1 MSERDGERER
11 HRGGFPQWTGP
22 CAGHQSDHIPQWHF
36 KMVLFFFLN
45 FIFYGPQICERD
57 AEMCIH
63 AATYSKIQVVI
74 TTYSGGSHN
83 GVCGGSG
90 AYVFAKITT

>member
-1 MSERDGERER
+1 MRETEKERDTEVVSRSGLVPVQATNQTTFHSGILRW
-11 HRGGFPQWTGP
+11 F
-22 CAGHQSDHIPQWHF
+22 
-36 KMVLFFFLN
+36 FFFLN